1 MRRPRRP
8 NPRRALWIG
17 VVAGVLGLAGYLG
30 NTVSFTLLLGHPTLG
45 ILAATVLVLPLVLIG
60 GPDPAVGVRPV
71 LGGLW
76 RRTWLSIALIALSWL
91 TSQGL
96 HLLLARLGLIP
107 AGTSPGLAELAASR
121 TGLLAVVVAA
131 PFAEEL
137 LCRRLI
143 YRHLRALYTR
153 GVALV
158 VSTVIFAAAHCR
170 LDQMVALVPLGVC
183 CCLLYEVWAGSL
195 SAAWWGHAVFN
206 LAALVVP
213 VAWAVLFSAPATL
226 IVTALVTLIVALR
239 TQLPD
244 LVGDTFATTVRAS
257 RRPAEQSAWGA
268 PVGR

>member
-1 MRRPRRP
+1 MWWNSADQRKAMLDDLAAASASAKPVWTFLVTLQANNFLGNVRPQAMILSRLMRRPRRP

-153 GVALV
+153 G
-158 VSTVIFAAAHCR
+158 SPWSSPR
-170 LDQMVALVPLGVC
+170 
-183 CCLLYEVWAGSL
+183 
-195 SAAWWGHAVFN
+195 
-206 LAALVVP
+206 
-213 VAWAVLFSAPATL
+213 
-226 IVTALVTLIVALR
+226 
-239 TQLPD
+239 
-244 LVGDTFATTVRAS
+244 
-257 RRPAEQSAWGA
+257 
-268 PVGR
+268 